1 LPKRKKGRNYR
12 ESRDKGEIIMEKFF
26 TPFVNLIKD
35 MQPFTWILVAIV
47 LIIGGVLL
55 FVGGEKGR
63 EKLKAHAGWVLI
75 GILFILGAIPLAE
88 YLVSKFTF

>member
-1 LPKRKKGRNYR
+1 
-12 ESRDKGEIIMEKFF
+12 MEKFF

-47 LIIGGVLL
+47 LVIGGVLL

-63 EKLKAHAGWVLI
+63 EKLKAHAGLRQVMLLWQQLSS
-75 GILFILGAIPLAE
+75 L
-88 YLVSKFTF
+88 YLYQLPV

>member
-1 LPKRKKGRNYR
+1 
-12 ESRDKGEIIMEKFF
+12 MEKFF

-35 MQPFTWILVAIV
+35 MQPFTWILVAILLV
-47 LIIGGVLL
+47 IGGVLL